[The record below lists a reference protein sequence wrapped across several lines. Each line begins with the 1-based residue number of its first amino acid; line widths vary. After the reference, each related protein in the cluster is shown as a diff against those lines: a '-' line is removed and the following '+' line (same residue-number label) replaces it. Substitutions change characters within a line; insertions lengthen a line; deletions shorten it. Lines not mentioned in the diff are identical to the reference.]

1 MGCCVGRDPLTSHHL
16 VWQEHTCVLHSIVGW
31 GSTVGRWARVEGTP
45 NDPNPNDPRAHMD
58 SESLFK
64 DGKLLP
70 AITILGRALG
80 TEAGDG
86 HVLCLARACMCTPM
100 PACMCVIVLVCTCVR
115 SCVLVCVL
123 TRPCARVCVHMC
135 TQARAFLQQMFA
147 QFLLGASPCESQG
160 HAART
165 QMGRL
170 RIPQRAMAPPLCPP
184 GLPSPSMASSCY
196 PRPHCRLPRPDPCR
210 GAHPELH
217 CSATQGAEPQLH
229 QPDHPLKGAACL
241 RAPHP
246 TPPHSL

>member
-1 MGCCVGRDPLTSHHL
+1 MS
-16 VWQEHTCVLHSIVGW
+16 CVLQG
-31 GSTVGRWARVEGTP
+31 
-45 NDPNPNDPRAHMD
+45 
-58 SESLFK
+58 L
-64 DGKLLP
+64 
-70 AITILGRALG
+70 
-80 TEAGDG
+80 
-86 HVLCLARACMCTPM
+86 MCTPM
-100 PACMCVIVLVCTCVR
+100 PACMCVIVLVCTCIR
-115 SCVLVCVL
+115 SCVLMCVL
-123 TRPCARVCVHMC
+123 TRPCARVCVHVC
-135 TQARAFLQQMFA
+135 TQARAFLQQTFA

-184 GLPSPSMASSCY
+184 VLPSPSKASSCY

-241 RAPHP
+241 RPPPQLLP
-246 TPPHSL
+246 TPCEALPASGLHPERPVGSQAGSLPNGSNVGGQGSPAFPLRSPINPNELGASTDSACAWAGGGGGRGTAESGPPTLAFKLESLLRAHE